1 MTGKCKRGIVS
12 RPVFTSPLTL
22 DLTVMCTSGVKV
34 PPPGASTQVVL
45 PPATVASTVTAVGT
59 STPFV
64 ATPAPVVEQ
73 PEMQA
78 KEFPTLPSFG
88 LSSSS
93 PSPTLRWGAAEDPS
107 PPFLPNRVQVG
118 CSQAVPDEDSSFS
131 VSPLSPGLF
140 FSASTREHVA
150 SGWRGPIADDVR

>member
-1 MTGKCKRGIVS
+1 MTGKYKRGIVS

-73 PEMQA
+73 PGMQA
-78 KEFPTLPSFG
+78 KEFPTLRLSESPKLLSSFG

-93 PSPTLRWGAAEDPS
+93 PSPTLR
-107 PPFLPNRVQVG
+107 
-118 CSQAVPDEDSSFS
+118 
-131 VSPLSPGLF
+131 
-140 FSASTREHVA
+140 
-150 SGWRGPIADDVR
+150 SGWNVMSLGSDRLSGT